1 MTEYPFKYGNTQYH
15 FEIESGDLLHI
26 LKPRHRDPI
35 INIEEKC
42 IEALEAPVG
51 KLPLSQIIR
60 PGENV
65 LLIVSDITRAWIRTN
80 QFLIHIINYLNNLGI
95 PDQDISVL
103 IALGTHRS
111 STEEEKKL
119 IVGDEIYNRVEIYD
133 HDCFDSEQLTYLD
146 TSSAGT
152 PIYIHKRVL
161 AADRVILTGGIV
173 FHLFAGFG
181 GGAKGMVPGVAG
193 LDTIQHNH
201 RLTFY
206 EGESAGLNPDACS
219 NKIEGN
225 PMRQDITE
233 ICRKVN
239 PDFLFNAVLDA
250 EGNFIEFVAGDFE
263 AAWLKGCDTI
273 RQLYGIEV
281 KEKADL
287 IIASAGGYPKDI
299 NLYQSVKTMDNCIFG
314 GKENSVI
321 VLLAECSDGLGA
333 DEFLEWFQYDTLEK
347 MEAALKHNFTVPGYA
362 AYKAAYVA
370 NYRKLILVSSLEEDT
385 VRRLGFIPSKSAEEA
400 LSLAYSFVKKH
411 PKITLMPYGANT
423 LPILIQE

>member
-1 MTEYPFKYGNTQYH
+1 MSEYSFKYGSTLCN
-15 FEIESGDLLHI
+15 FEIQSEDLLHI
-26 LKPRHRDPI
+26 LKPRYADPI
-35 INIEEKC
+35 TDVQKKC
-42 IEALEAPVG
+42 IEALMNPIG
-51 KLPLSQIIR
+51 TPPLERIIN

-80 QFLIHIINYLNNLGI
+80 QFLIHIINYLNDLGI
-95 PDQDISVL
+95 SDQDISVL
-103 IALGTHRS
+103 IALGTHRP
-111 STEEEKKL
+111 STEEEKQL
-119 IVGDEIYNRVEIYD
+119 IVGDEIYNRIAVYD
-133 HDCFDSEQLTYLD
+133 HDCFDPEQLSYLG

-152 PIYIHKRVL
+152 PIYIHKKVV

-263 AAWLKGCDTI
+263 TAWLKGCNII
-273 RQLYGIEV
+273 RQLYGVEV
-281 KEKADL
+281 QQKADL

-314 GKENSVI
+314 GKEDSVI
-321 VLLAECSDGLGA
+321 LLLAECRDGLGA
-333 DEFLEWFQYDTLEK
+333 DEFLQWFQYDTLEK
-347 MEAALKHNFTVPGYA
+347 MEAALKQNFTVPGYA

-370 NYRKLILVSSLEEDT
+370 KYRKLILVSALEEK
-385 VRRLGFIPSKSAEEA
+385 VVKKLGFIPVKSPEEA
-400 LSLAYSFVKKH
+400 LSLAYSLTGEH

-423 LPILIQE
+423 LPILI

>member
-1 MTEYPFKYGNTQYH
+1 MAEYPFKYGNTQYN
-15 FEIESGDLLHI
+15 FKIERGELLHL
-26 LKPRHRDPI
+26 LKPRPAVPI
-35 INIEEKC
+35 ADVHQKC
-42 IEALEAPVG
+42 IEALENPIG
-51 KLPLSQIIR
+51 TLPLRQIIS

-80 QFLIHIINYLNNLGI
+80 QFLVHIINYLNGLSI

-103 IALGTHRS
+103 IALGTHRP
-111 STEEEKKL
+111 STEEEKKQ
-119 IVGDEIYNRVEIYD
+119 IVGEEIYNRIAIYD
-133 HDCFDSEQLTYLD
+133 HDCFDPGQLENLG

-152 PIYIHKRVL
+152 PIQIHKRVV

-181 GGAKGMVPGVAG
+181 GGAKGIVPGVAG
-193 LDTIQHNH
+193 LETIQHNH

-233 ICRKVN
+233 ICRRVN

-263 AAWLKGCDTI
+263 AAWLKGCNTI

-314 GKENSVI
+314 GKEDSVI
-321 VLLAECSDGLGA
+321 LLLAECRDGLGA

-347 MEAALKHNFTVPGYA
+347 MEAALKRNFTVPGYA

-370 NYRKLILVSSLEEDT
+370 KYRKLVLLSSLEDE
-385 VRRLGFIPSKSAEEA
+385 VVGRLGFIPARSMEEA
-400 LSLAYSFVKKH
+400 ISLAYSLAGEQ

-423 LPILIQE
+423 LPILA

>member
-1 MTEYPFKYGNTQYH
+1 MVEYPFKYGNTQYNVK
-15 FEIESGDLLHI
+15 IEKGELLHL
-26 LKPRHRDPI
+26 LKPRPATPI
-35 INIEEKC
+35 VNVYQKC
-42 IEALEAPVG
+42 MEALENPIG
-51 KLPLSQIIR
+51 TLPLRQILS

-80 QFLIHIINYLNNLGI
+80 QFLVHIINYLNGLGI

-103 IALGTHRS
+103 IALGTHRP
-111 STEEEKKL
+111 STEEEKKQ
-119 IVGDEIYNRVEIYD
+119 IVGEEIYNRIAIDD
-133 HDCFDSEQLTYLD
+133 HDCFDPDQLENLG

-152 PIYIHKRVL
+152 PIQIHKRVVD
-161 AADRVILTGGIV
+161 ADRVILTGGIV

-193 LDTIQHNH
+193 LETIQHNH

-206 EGESAGLNPDACS
+206 AGESAGLNPNACS

-233 ICRKVN
+233 ICRRVN

-263 AAWLKGCDTI
+263 AAWLKGCNTI

-314 GKENSVI
+314 GKEDSVI
-321 VLLAECSDGLGA
+321 LLLAECRDGLGA
-333 DEFLEWFQYDTLEK
+333 DDFLEWFQYDTLEK
-347 MEAALKHNFTVPGYA
+347 MEAALKRNFTVPGYA

-370 NYRKLILVSSLEEDT
+370 KYRKLVLLSSLEDEV
-385 VRRLGFIPSKSAEEA
+385 VRRLGFVPAQSMEEA
-400 LSLAYSFVKKH
+400 ISLAYSLAGEQ

-423 LPILIQE
+423 LPILA

>member
-1 MTEYPFKYGNTQYH
+1 MSEYSFKYGSTLCN
-15 FEIESGDLLHI
+15 FEIQSEDLLHI
-26 LKPRHRDPI
+26 LKPRYADPI
-35 INIEEKC
+35 TDVQKKC
-42 IEALEAPVG
+42 IEALMNPIG
-51 KLPLSQIIR
+51 TPPLERIIN

-80 QFLIHIINYLNNLGI
+80 QFLIHIINYLNDLGI
-95 PDQDISVL
+95 SDQDISVL
-103 IALGTHRS
+103 IALGTHRP
-111 STEEEKKL
+111 STEEEKQL
-119 IVGDEIYNRVEIYD
+119 IVGDEIYNRIAVYD
-133 HDCFDSEQLTYLD
+133 HDCFDPEQLSYLG

-152 PIYIHKRVL
+152 PIYIHKKVV

-263 AAWLKGCDTI
+263 TAWLKGCNII
-273 RQLYGIEV
+273 RQLYGVEV
-281 KEKADL
+281 QQKADL

-314 GKENSVI
+314 GKEDSVI
-321 VLLAECSDGLGA
+321 LLLAECRDGLGA
-333 DEFLEWFQYDTLEK
+333 DEFLQWFQYDTLEK
-347 MEAALKHNFTVPGYA
+347 MEAALKQNFTVSGYA

-370 NYRKLILVSSLEEDT
+370 KYRKLILVSALEEK
-385 VRRLGFIPSKSAEEA
+385 VVKKLGFIPVKSPEEA
-400 LSLAYSFVKKH
+400 LSLAYSLTGEH

-423 LPILIQE
+423 LPILI